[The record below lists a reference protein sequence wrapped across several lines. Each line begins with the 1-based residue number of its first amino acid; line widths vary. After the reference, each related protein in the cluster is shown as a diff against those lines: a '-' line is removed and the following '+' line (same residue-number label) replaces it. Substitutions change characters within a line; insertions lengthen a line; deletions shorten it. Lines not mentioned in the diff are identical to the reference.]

1 MAQVYGP
8 LHSQSASG
16 QFAGT
21 LIYQPYKGKTYVRA
35 YGKPDWLAH
44 PPTELQLN
52 VQATT
57 KVLMEAWPALSDAD
71 KATWDAL
78 AIPRRISRIN
88 AYLQENYRLGFSGQ
102 DLTTVYPAIEY
113 PYQYGAAGATT
124 PATEG
129 TYNRMGGL
137 WAYQPYYYCEAT
149 DKTLFWN
156 VSNSAWIIAT
166 SAAVNPVKGFRRIAA
181 TIPGTYTAYG
191 VGYTGSPVLVQ
202 N

>member
-8 LHSQSASG
+8 LQSESASG

-21 LIYQPYKGKTYVRA
+21 LIFQPYRGKTYVKA
-35 YGKPDWLAH
+35 YGKPDWTAH

-52 VQATT
+52 VQIATKT
-57 KVLMEAWPALSDAD
+57 LMEAWPAISDED

-88 AYLQENYRLGFSGQ
+88 AYLQENYRLGFSGR

-113 PYQYGAAGATT
+113 PLQYGATGATT

-129 TYNRMGGL
+129 TYILEAGL
-137 WAYQPYYYCEAT
+137 WNGKPNYRCAAT
-149 DKTLFWN
+149 SMCLYWN
-156 VSNSAWIIAT
+156 PTNSAWLIYTSLASNPAKAFRHIAET
-166 SAAVNPVKGFRRIAA
+166 V
-181 TIPGTYTAYG
+181 PGTYTAYG
-191 VGYTGSPVLVQ
+191 PAYSGSTVVIQ
-202 N
+202 T